1 MRGIFVL
8 NLKFNRSIY
17 MDWKSLFISFIF
29 LFTIPILS
37 EGAYYEIHYFNFILN
52 KTFLSIVML
61 VLFLASIISLT
72 AKSLSQAP
80 LFLFFLGFSMVTFNL
95 LASLIVQNT
104 NFMVTGLILM
114 LAPLF
119 YSLSAIQ
126 IKAIVT
132 SILIVLILLA
142 GLRLLDAVLNISVN
156 PITEI
161 RLTYISELGTDVIR
175 LQNNSLFGQK
185 NALGSILS
193 MTLLLFLSLETLGYF
208 KTQRVL
214 FCFITTFSFI
224 LLMSSTSAGGIIVG
238 LFGIFFWMYYK
249 TRYAFILSPLL
260 LLSVIFLILSSG
272 FDEMLSYKLGSASSK
287 IDLFPPFFLAIL
299 ESPSL
304 LIFGYGP
311 VGNPMSFYTESTFLD
326 MILNFGVFLP
336 FVLMAFLLTMVVKTV
351 FSRQLFLSLAYGS
364 TIFLL
369 LTQNSSFLIPN
380 IICFLILGNIQKMEK
395 QSLVPG

>member
-52 KTFLSIVML
+52 KTFLAIAML

-95 LASLIVQNT
+95 LASLIAQDT
-104 NFMVTGLILM
+104 NFMVTGLMLM

-132 SILIVLILLA
+132 SILIVLILLT

-161 RLTYISELGTDVIR
+161 RLTFISENSGTDVIR
-175 LQNNSLFGQK
+175 FSNNSLFAQK
-185 NALGSILS
+185 NAFGSILS
-193 MTLLLFLSLETLGYF
+193 ITLLLFLSLEMLGHF

-214 FCFITTFSFI
+214 FFFITTFSII
-224 LLMSSTSAGGIIVG
+224 LLMSSTSAGGFIVG
-238 LFGIFFWMYYK
+238 LLGILFWTHYK
-249 TRYAFILSPLL
+249 ARYAFILSPLL
-260 LLSVIFLILSSG
+260 LLSVIFLILSSS
-272 FDEMLSYKLGSASSK
+272 FDGMLSYKLGSASSK
-287 IDLFPPFFLAIL
+287 IGLYYPFFLAIL
-299 ESPSL
+299 ESPSI

-326 MILNFGVFLP
+326 MILNFGIFIP
-336 FVLMAFLLTMVVKTV
+336 FVLMAFILNMAVKTV
-351 FSRQLFLSLAYGS
+351 FSRQLFLSLVYGS

-369 LTQNSSFLIPN
+369 LSQNSSFQIPN
-380 IICFLILGNIQKMEK
+380 IICLLILGNIQKMEI
-395 QSLVPG
+395 